1 MKKIVYFI
9 AALAIISCNKEPKD
23 YVMLSGTIT
32 DQNSDSLVV
41 RSRTYS
47 KTIQVQ
53 EDGTFSDTLNV
64 TPGVYSLYDGGESTS
79 IFLKNGY
86 DINMTLDTKMF
97 DESVSFTGTGSENS
111 NFLAQ
116 KSLLEE
122 KLYDQDF
129 DALDTKE
136 LDAEF
141 ENIKKEVTD
150 FINSHKD
157 LDTILSN
164 SSFKNLER
172 SITGNKNYFMGIAQL
187 REELPKGAPSPTFDK
202 YENHKGGTTSLSD
215 LKGKYV
221 YVDVW
226 ATWCAPCK
234 REIPFL
240 KEVEKKYHGKN
251 IEFVSLSVDNI
262 DGKRGSHE
270 KWVKMVNDKELGGIQ
285 LFAPKDFKSD
295 FVQSY
300 KINGIPRFI
309 LIDPNGNIVN
319 ASAPRPSDSK
329 LIELFNQENI

>member
-122 KLYDQDF
+122 K
-129 DALDTKE
+129 
-136 LDAEF
+136 
-141 ENIKKEVTD
+141 
-150 FINSHKD
+150 
-157 LDTILSN
+157 
-164 SSFKNLER
+164 
-172 SITGNKNYFMGIAQL
+172 
-187 REELPKGAPSPTFDK
+187 
-202 YENHKGGTTSLSD
+202 
-215 LKGKYV
+215 
-221 YVDVW
+221 
-226 ATWCAPCK
+226 
-234 REIPFL
+234 
-240 KEVEKKYHGKN
+240 
-251 IEFVSLSVDNI
+251 
-262 DGKRGSHE
+262 
-270 KWVKMVNDKELGGIQ
+270 
-285 LFAPKDFKSD
+285 
-295 FVQSY
+295 
-300 KINGIPRFI
+300 
-309 LIDPNGNIVN
+309 
-319 ASAPRPSDSK
+319 
-329 LIELFNQENI
+329 